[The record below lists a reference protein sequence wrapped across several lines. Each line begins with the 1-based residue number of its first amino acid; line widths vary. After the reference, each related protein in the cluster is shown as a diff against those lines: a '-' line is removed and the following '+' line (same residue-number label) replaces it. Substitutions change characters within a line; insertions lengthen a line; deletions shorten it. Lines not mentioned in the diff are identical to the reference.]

1 MRKSILI
8 LIFLMLPIII
18 EFADISYGSVVP
30 QTSYQMR
37 VLLLKER
44 ILTPDIQIVDD
55 RDVVRI
61 ATPRVPLGS
70 GISQID
76 YNFVE
81 DMKYEKQYLRHLYSL
96 MDR

>member
-37 VLLLKER
+37 VLMLKER
-44 ILTPDIQIVDD
+44 MLTPDVQIMDE

-76 YNFVE
+76 FNFIE
-81 DMKYEKQYLRHLYSL
+81 DMKYEKHYLRDLYL
-96 MDR
+96 LKE